1 MTLLTLKEINLI
13 TGICISSLRT
23 YLKGYRFDKFRYR
36 NKYIYDKDFIKV
48 LVDFLYLKR
57 KREVAEEIEK
67 KLLSGK

>member
-23 YLKGYRFDKFRYR
+23 YLKGYRFR